1 MHRAL
6 GRVTP
11 SSHLRTQPQN
21 RGWLWQGEA
30 QSFGT
35 RGSWSREPGDHVSTH
50 GMTVGLKI
58 CRAGSLGDL
67 HWKAIRPHTGMR
79 EAPGDREGVRGPTDQ
94 EVGSLSSRETACTHI
109 LLTVGQ
115 AAVLAHGHGLLLDVI
130 LCEKPRLACHH
141 LLNRCWDDHIIN
153 VVIRLPWLPLLGWD
167 DLCGPRRVWVM
178 QLPRVGD
185 PRSPRL
191 VLPHTGTTRP
201 RQPWQPRR

>member
-1 MHRAL
+1 MARRGPELRNQGQLEQRA
-6 GRVTP
+6 
-11 SSHLRTQPQN
+11 
-21 RGWLWQGEA
+21 RGPCVYTWYDCRSQDL
-30 QSFGT
+30 QS
-35 RGSWSREPGDHVSTH
+35 R
-50 GMTVGLKI
+50 K
-58 CRAGSLGDL
+58 LGDL
-67 HWKAIRPHTGMR
+67 PWKATRPHTGMR

-178 QLPRVGD
+178 QLTRVGD

-191 VLPHTGTTRP
+191 VLPHTGTT
-201 RQPWQPRR
+201 QP